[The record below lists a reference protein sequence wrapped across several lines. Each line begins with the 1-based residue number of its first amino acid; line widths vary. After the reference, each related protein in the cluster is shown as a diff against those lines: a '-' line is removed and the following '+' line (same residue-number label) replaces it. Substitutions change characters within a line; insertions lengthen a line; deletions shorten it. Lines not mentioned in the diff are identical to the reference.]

1 MTKIVITQSNYLPWR
16 GWLAM
21 VRSADM
27 LMYLDDVQYTR
38 RDWRNRNLIMGA
50 DSPQWLTIPVKVAG
64 QYHAKIHE
72 IECANTTWWRSHL
85 SSLDS
90 VYKKYSAYNQLRQQ
104 LGPELEKAG
113 ELKFLSQVNRHI
125 NNWLFSIL
133 GINVECLSSQDFPSS
148 SDKSERLADLCAATG
163 ADTYISGPAAQSYL
177 DESLFHRLNL
187 QVAWINYELLPEL
200 PEIVRASKELSIIH
214 LLATLGTDV
223 TIRLSTFGSARSQ
236 SVARK

>member
-1 MTKIVITQSNYLPWR
+1 M
-16 GWLAM
+16 A
-21 VRSADM
+21 RSADM

-50 DSPQWLTIPVKVAG
+50 DAPQWLTIPVQVAG
-64 QYHAKIHE
+64 QYHAKICE

-90 VYKKYSAYNQLRQQ
+90 VYKKYSAYNHFRLQ

-125 NNWLFSIL
+125 NDWLFSIL
-133 GINVECLSSQDFPSS
+133 GIHASCLSSQDFPSS

-200 PEIVRASKELSIIH
+200 PEVVRASRELSIIH
-214 LLATLGTDV
+214 LLATLGTDE
-223 TIRLSTFGSARSQ
+223 TIRLSTFRSALP
-236 SVARK
+236 

>member
-1 MTKIVITQSNYLPWR
+1 
-16 GWLAM
+16 M

-38 RDWRNRNLIMGA
+38 RDWRNRNLIMGTDA
-50 DSPQWLTIPVKVAG
+50 PQWLTIPVQVAG
-64 QYHAKIHE
+64 QYHAKIYE

-90 VYKKYSAYNQLRQQ
+90 VYKKYSAYNQFRQQ
-104 LGPELEKAG
+104 LGSELEKAG

-133 GINVECLSSQDFPSS
+133 GIHVSCLSSQDFPSS
-148 SDKSERLADLCAATG
+148 SDKSERLADLCAASG

-200 PEIVRASKELSIIH
+200 PEVVRASRELSIIH
-214 LLATLGTDV
+214 LLATLGTDE
-223 TIRLSTFGSARSQ
+223 TIRLSTFGSALPQ
-236 SVARK
+236 SVAR